1 MTEPSGPSRTAPA
14 AGRNEREVLNQTLDV
29 LARDGVA
36 AVSPEV
42 VARAAGVPLEEVTSR
57 WSSTAELI
65 TAAVASLIPS
75 GRASGSAAPFD
86 ELVSELLA
94 FRRTMAHPAVA
105 AVLGAVLDE
114 AAHPELARLHREQ
127 ISRPQRARV
136 RRSLELAK
144 RQGLLDADD
153 GDLDAAVS
161 ACLGSWYAL
170 AVAGVR
176 PARDWGPTAARLTWR
191 SLGGAA
197 PATAPGR

>member
-1 MTEPSGPSRTAPA
+1 MNEPPGPSRTAPA
-14 AGRNEREVLNQTLDV
+14 AGNEREVLNHTLEL
-29 LARDGVA
+29 LARHGVA
-36 AVSPEV
+36 AVSPEA
-42 VARAAGVPLEEVTSR
+42 VARDAGVPAEEITNR

-75 GRASGSAAPFD
+75 GRVSGSAPPFD

-94 FRRTMAHPAVA
+94 FRRTMAHPAVT
-105 AVLGAVLDE
+105 AVLGAALDE
-114 AAHPELARLHREQ
+114 TAHPELVRLHREQ

-153 GDLDAAVS
+153 ADLDAAVS

-197 PATAPGR
+197 PATGHAR